1 MIAFDSNMLLAIQA
15 LGVDVFGDARKMFG
29 SSANFFAP
37 TQVFDELGRIE
48 KRGAKMKKAVAVAR
62 EAIAKNSVKKAP
74 VEAENADSALLRL
87 SEQGY
92 CIATNDRELR
102 KKIKSFGGTV
112 IYLRQRKFLE
122 AE

>member
-29 SSANFFAP
+29 PGANFFAP
-37 TQVFDELGRIE
+37 TQVFEELGRIE
-48 KRGAKMKKAVAVAR
+48 KRGIKMKKAVSVAR
-62 EAIAKNSVKKAP
+62 EAIAKNSLKKVP

-87 SEQGY
+87 SGQGY